1 MALAKS
7 GAKGVI
13 AADLRD
19 SMPGLGCHYEK
30 LDVTDRDRYTDMVK
44 SNNITYIVHLA
55 AILSSLGEQK
65 PELCYSVNVDGA
77 KIALDL
83 ARDHNC

>member
-1 MALAKS
+1 M
-7 GAKGVI
+7 I

-19 SMPGLGCHYEK
+19 SMQELPCHYEK

-44 SNNITYIVHLA
+44 SNNITYIVLLA
-55 AILSSLGEQK
+55 AILSSLGEKQ

-83 ARDHNC
+83 ARDQNC